1 MFQEDFMSR
10 TKVLIVDDEEEFA
23 SPLAER
29 LELRQYDAS
38 AVFTAEQAFSA
49 IRDDPPD
56 VVLLDLRMP
65 GMDGLMALKTIKN
78 IDPKI
83 EVIIVTGLAT
93 VENQAEAL
101 KSGAFIYVTKPIE
114 IDELIVII
122 DLAKNN
128 KDLQ

>member
-1 MFQEDFMSR
+1 MSR

-23 SPLAER
+23 APLAER
-29 LELRQYDAS
+29 LQLRQYDAS

-49 IRDDPPD
+49 ISDDPPD

-78 IDPKI
+78 IHPKI

-93 VENQAEAL
+93 VENRAEAL
-101 KSGAFIYVTKPIE
+101 KSGAFNYVTKPIE

-122 DLAKNN
+122 DLAKSN
-128 KDLQ
+128 KDHH

>member
-1 MFQEDFMSR
+1 MSR

-23 SPLAER
+23 APLAER
-29 LELRQYDAS
+29 LQLRQYDAS
-38 AVFTAEQAFSA
+38 AVFTPEQAFSA
-49 IRDDPPD
+49 ISDDPPD

-78 IDPKI
+78 IDTKI

-93 VENQAEAL
+93 VENRAEAL
-101 KSGAFIYVTKPIE
+101 KSGAFNYVTKPIE